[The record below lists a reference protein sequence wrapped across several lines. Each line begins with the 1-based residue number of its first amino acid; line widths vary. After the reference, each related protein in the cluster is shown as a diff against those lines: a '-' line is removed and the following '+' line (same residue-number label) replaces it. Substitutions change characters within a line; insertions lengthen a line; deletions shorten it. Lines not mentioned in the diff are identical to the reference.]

1 MSGQPLPIITEVENL
16 QQFSELLKNN
26 PGLVIIKL
34 GATWCGPCKRIE
46 PQVHYFMDNLPPCM
60 QGVILDVD
68 ENFEIYAFFQKKKVT
83 KGIPAILCYE
93 KGQTDHI
100 PCDSVLGSDKDE
112 INLFFERC
120 YKRMG
125 V

>member
-1 MSGQPLPIITEVENL
+1 MSGESLPIITEIETL
-16 QQFSELLKNN
+16 KDFSIVLNNN

-34 GATWCGPCKRIE
+34 GATWCKPCKKIE
-46 PQVHYFMDNLPPCM
+46 PQIHHFMDNLPPCM

-68 ENFEIYAFFQKKKVT
+68 DNFELYAFFQKKKVT
-83 KGIPAILCYE
+83 AGIPAILCYK

-100 PCDSVLGSDKDE
+100 PCDSVLGTDANE

-120 YKRMG
+120 YKLMG

>member
-1 MSGQPLPIITEVENL
+1 MSGKPLPIITEIETL
-16 QQFSELLKNN
+16 QDFSKVLNEN

-46 PQVHYFMDNLPPCM
+46 QQVHHFMDNLPPCM

-68 ENFEIYAFFQKKKVT
+68 ENFELYAFFQKKKIT

-93 KGQTDHI
+93 KGQEGYI
-100 PCDSVLGSDKDE
+100 PIDSVLGSDTTE

-120 YKRMG
+120 YKHMC

>member
-1 MSGQPLPIITEVENL
+1 MSGEPLPIITEIEDLNGFSNVL
-16 QQFSELLKNN
+16 QNN

-46 PQVHYFMDNLPPCM
+46 KQVHHFMDNLPPCI

-68 ENFEIYAFFQKKKVT
+68 ESFELYGFLQKKKVT
-83 KGIPAILCYE
+83 KGIPAILCYK
-93 KGQTDHI
+93 KGQMDHI
-100 PCDSVLGSDKDE
+100 PCDSVLGSDTNE

-120 YKRMG
+120 YKMMG